1 MLGSPMNPRL
11 KKVLNFQITRWIS
24 GGVVYT
30 QNLRYDIEHTN
41 NICINNTQTRG
52 SDRHSIWG
60 DIHWCC
66 ATLFCQHIGVGTG
79 GGLPNILPLALINI
93 HTCTAD
99 RHDRSV
105 YYVSPPPPPQ
115 MYLLPTPTTKIYGH
129 WSLTYM
135 VMNSM
140 LSKKEIPWLHKY
152 IHMQGVFVAWPH
164 STCKLGNKQDR
175 FTHHPFLF
183 RRGTVTLCSWT
194 FKM

>member
-66 ATLFCQHIGVGTG
+66 ATSFCQHIGVGTG
-79 GGLPNILPLALINI
+79 RGGGSPIFYPWHLLIFI
-93 HTCTAD
+93 HAPQIATIA
-99 RHDRSV
+99 V
-105 YYVSPPPPPQ
+105 YITFTPPPPPP
-115 MYLLPTPTTKIYGH
+115 PTPNVFASYAYHQNLWPLKSNLYGYEQH
-129 WSLTYM
+129 
-135 VMNSM
+135 
-140 LSKKEIPWLHKY
+140 
-152 IHMQGVFVAWPH
+152 A
-164 STCKLGNKQDR
+164 
-175 FTHHPFLF
+175 
-183 RRGTVTLCSWT
+183 
-194 FKM
+194 